1 LHCFVLLLSVRR
13 ATLTPPMTLHDPSD
27 EMQVPAVRDLISAF
41 NKMSRRGSPATP
53 RRHANCESPRRR
65 ARPDAE
71 KENVPCRAGA
81 VGDEKISA
89 RAVSCNV
96 EALEDHSCNFAKI
109 CSSDG
114 LKFNEASLAPEPM
127 PEPPQTVEAADGADF
142 SQEDH
147 LAITKVAE
155 ANGNHQKKIPAKELA
170 RQWTAES
177 EAWTNCLSQISCTTG
192 TSHSESHMEIQIRDE
207 VNRQLEA
214 QTRHLKKK
222 HVEALSSVGNELQA
236 MHRRS
241 EELQR
246 EVAVQ
251 KAERDRRKC
260 KAVTTGAP
268 VGCCR
273 PLGVS
278 SAPCSPAR
286 NHSAAWIEEDLD
298 LEVQSESKLRLLRH
312 SRQEAFQRKRQH
324 GREGDS
330 GGVRQQIQPD
340 LTVRHGPKLRS
351 LHQRGDD
358 ITGRPW
364 TVDAVS
370 FQSGIAC
377 DRRAS
382 RTAPSSRD
390 APVPRPFARQSTAEV
405 FRKMR
410 SITPGS
416 LRSGHQGTTA
426 RELGTATPVGS
437 RGSDASHA
445 HQRKRDFH
453 HQLRHFVQ
461 QREFLLQEIYPDGG
475 PVSLTRSRGLLGRS
489 VSSTSCSNWPCGP
502 APEFVPD
509 EQLESTIADHHMFS
523 MDDAP
528 RTR

>member
-1 LHCFVLLLSVRR
+1 MFGFPKL
-13 ATLTPPMTLHDPSD
+13 
-27 EMQVPAVRDLISAF
+27 Q
-41 NKMSRRGSPATP
+41 
-53 RRHANCESPRRR
+53 
-65 ARPDAE
+65 
-71 KENVPCRAGA
+71 
-81 VGDEKISA
+81 
-89 RAVSCNV
+89 
-96 EALEDHSCNFAKI
+96 DHSCNFAKI

-192 TSHSESHMEIQIRDE
+192 TSHAESHMEIQIRDE

-286 NHSAAWIEEDLD
+286 
-298 LEVQSESKLRLLRH
+298 
-312 SRQEAFQRKRQH
+312 
-324 GREGDS
+324 
-330 GGVRQQIQPD
+330 
-340 LTVRHGPKLRS
+340 
-351 LHQRGDD
+351 
-358 ITGRPW
+358 
-364 TVDAVS
+364 
-370 FQSGIAC
+370 
-377 DRRAS
+377 
-382 RTAPSSRD
+382 TAPSSRD

-405 FRKMR
+405 FRNMR

-445 HQRKRDFH
+445 HQRKRDLH

-475 PVSLTRSRGLLGRS
+475 PVSLTRSRGLLRRS